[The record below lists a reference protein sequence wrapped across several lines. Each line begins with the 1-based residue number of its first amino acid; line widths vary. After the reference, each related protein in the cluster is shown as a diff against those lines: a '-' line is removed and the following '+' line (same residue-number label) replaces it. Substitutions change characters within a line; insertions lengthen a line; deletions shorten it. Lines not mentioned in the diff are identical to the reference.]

1 MLVSEKNYAVFF
13 ISSRSKKTS
22 QPRGLCRGQANR
34 VGGQEGSALARLAAP
49 APRGATPLAKPAV
62 PTARGAAPRLG
73 ELRRCLRGRA
83 PAKPAVL
90 ASMGQKG
97 AREKKGG
104 QVPELGSS
112 LLSSG
117 LPVGR
122 GGREEAG
129 DGVWCSREGDRRI
142 E

>member
-49 APRGATPLAKPAV
+49 AARGATPLAKPAV
-62 PTARGAAPRLG
+62 PVAKVAAPRLG
-73 ELRRCLRGRA
+73 ELRRRSRGRA
-83 PAKPAVL
+83 PAKPVVP

-97 AREKKGG
+97 AGEKKGDKFRSWG
-104 QVPELGSS
+104 A
-112 LLSSG
+112 
-117 LPVGR
+117 R
-122 GGREEAG
+122 
-129 DGVWCSREGDRRI
+129 C
-142 E
+142 